1 MPQRSKVERFSYTKL
16 DTYKQCGWK
25 YKLQYVEGRF
35 FAADTIATSI
45 GTLVHWIEQR
55 ISEAYINGRE
65 PDYPALLED
74 FWNCNIPQKDKYDRT
89 GGIQGVNFLRQK
101 YVDEFYEI
109 DKYGS
114 SYAQRCKFYAEVG
127 IYRQQK
133 FLEEHPDIE
142 LVDVEKYFE
151 YTYKG
156 RLFSGYIDRIWRYK
170 GTDQYIIDD
179 IKTKAAPFDEK
190 NDVPTPLQ
198 MKIYT
203 MALKS
208 CYNLATEPD
217 ECYWDLPFIDMR
229 QRAGTKGWLK
239 RADTKLEKLFAGIDA
254 QDWTPH
260 PSPLCHWCNFCGTNP
275 NQPEGAK
282 HLCPYQCQW
291 TQDNKTF
298 DKLNE
303 WEGMERHEAIMRH
316 YLMEQCRDLTDE
328 ERENIPPDREK
339 IKKKYNFIF

>member
-1 MPQRSKVERFSYTKL
+1 
-16 DTYKQCGWK
+16 
-25 YKLQYVEGRF
+25 
-35 FAADTIATSI
+35 
-45 GTLVHWIEQR
+45 
-55 ISEAYINGRE
+55 
-65 PDYPALLED
+65 
-74 FWNCNIPQKDKYDRT
+74 
-89 GGIQGVNFLRQK
+89 
-101 YVDEFYEI
+101 
-109 DKYGS
+109 
-114 SYAQRCKFYAEVG
+114 
-127 IYRQQK
+127 
-133 FLEEHPDIE
+133 
-142 LVDVEKYFE
+142 
-151 YTYKG
+151 
-156 RLFSGYIDRIWRYK
+156 
-170 GTDQYIIDD
+170 
-179 IKTKAAPFDEK
+179 
-190 NDVPTPLQ
+190 

-239 RADTKLEKLFAGIDA
+239 RADAKLEKLFAGIDA